1 VAPMRFRFLAFVGKP
16 FQTMTERR
24 RAAWGGEP
32 KRYHY
37 TQPAAPRK
45 QWKTVERFKRKAS

>member
-1 VAPMRFRFLAFVGKP
+1 MRFRFLAFVGKP